1 MAQFTNRASIS
12 YNGVTADSNI
22 VTGEIVQ
29 VLTAEKTV
37 LPTTYR
43 RGDVLTY
50 AVSIANSGSS
60 PITGLTLTD
69 DLGAYNIGAATA
81 VPLSFTGGSVLYYV
95 NGVLQAA
102 PAVTAGAPLVISGI
116 SVPAGG
122 SALIVYRA
130 QVNDFAAPTEG
141 GTITNRAL
149 ISGGGLSEPVA
160 ATAAAAAEP
169 AATLEIT
176 KALCPTTVTENGELF
191 YTFTIQNNGA
201 REAGADAAVVLRDTF
216 NPRLNAPITVAL
228 GGDSLPQAGNWTY
241 DAASGEF
248 ATVAGRLIVPAATFT
263 QDQATGAW
271 SATPGVTVLTV
282 SGTI

>member
-50 AVSIANSGSS
+50 AVSIANSGSN

-69 DLGAYNIGAATA
+69 DLGAYNIGATTA

-95 NGVLQAA
+95 NGTLQAA
-102 PAVTAGAPLVISGI
+102 PAVTPGAPLVISGI

-130 QVNDFAAPTEG
+130 QVNDFAPPAEG
-141 GTITNRAL
+141 GTVTNRAL

-160 ATAAAAAEP
+160 ATAAARRARGGSGNNKGAAP
-169 AATLEIT
+169 DHGHGKRRAVLHLHDT
-176 KALCPTTVTENGELF
+176 KQRC
-191 YTFTIQNNGA
+191 A
-201 REAGADAAVVLRDTF
+201 R
-216 NPRLNAPITVAL
+216 
-228 GGDSLPQAGNWTY
+228 GG
-241 DAASGEF
+241 SGRRRH
-248 ATVAGRLIVPAATFT
+248 GL
-263 QDQATGAW
+263 
-271 SATPGVTVLTV
+271 
-282 SGTI
+282 

>member
-43 RGDVLTY
+43 SGDVLTY
-50 AVSIANSGSS
+50 AVSIANSGTT

-81 VPLSFTGGSVLYYV
+81 VPLSFAGGSVLYYV
-95 NGVLQAA
+95 NGALQAA
-102 PAVTAGAPLVISGI
+102 PAVTPGAPLVISGI

-130 QVNDFAAPTEG
+130 QVTDFAPPAEG
-141 GTITNRAL
+141 GVITNRAL

-160 ATAAAAAEP
+160 ATAAANAEP
-169 AATLEIT
+169 AAALEII
-176 KALCPTTVTENGELF
+176 KALRPTTVTENGELF
-191 YTFTIQNNGA
+191 YTFTIQNS
-201 REAGADAAVVLRDTF
+201 E
-216 NPRLNAPITVAL
+216 
-228 GGDSLPQAGNWTY
+228 
-241 DAASGEF
+241 
-248 ATVAGRLIVPAATFT
+248 
-263 QDQATGAW
+263 
-271 SATPGVTVLTV
+271 VLTV
-282 SGTI
+282 INGSISLLPCVLYIVMAILLFALYDLDDIKHQHIVNELDKRRRGLC

>member
-43 RGDVLTY
+43 RGDVLIY

-102 PAVTAGAPLVISGI
+102 PAVTPGAPLVISGI

-169 AATLEIT
+169 AAALEII
-176 KALCPTTVTENGELF
+176 KALRPTTVTENGELF
-191 YTFTIQNNGA
+191 YTFTIQNYGA

>member
-12 YNGVTADSNI
+12 YNGMTADSNI

-43 RGDVLTY
+43 SGDVLTY
-50 AVSIANSGSS
+50 AVSIANSGTT
-60 PITGLTLTD
+60 PITGLTITD

-81 VPLSFTGGSVLYYV
+81 VPLSFAGGSVLYYV
-95 NGVLQAA
+95 NGALQAA
-102 PAVTAGAPLVISGI
+102 PAVTPGAPLVISGI

-130 QVNDFAAPTEG
+130 QVNDFAPPAEG

-160 ATAAAAAEP
+160 ATAAANAEP
-169 AATLEIT
+169 AAALEII
-176 KALCPTTVTENGELF
+176 KALRPTTVTENGELF
-191 YTFTIQNNGA
+191 YTFTIQNSGA

-216 NPRLNAPITVAL
+216 DPRLNAPITVTL

-263 QDQATGAW
+263 QNQTTGAW
-271 SATPGVTVLTV
+271 STTPGVTVLTV

>member
-1 MAQFTNRASIS
+1 MAHFTNRASIS